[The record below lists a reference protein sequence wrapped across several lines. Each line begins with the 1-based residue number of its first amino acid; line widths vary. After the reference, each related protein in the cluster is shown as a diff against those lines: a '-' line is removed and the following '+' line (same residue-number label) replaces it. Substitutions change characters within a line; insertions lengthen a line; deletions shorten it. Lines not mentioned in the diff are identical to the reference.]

1 MKDREEGSYAPL
13 LVITTYL
20 AGRLVLSGEGP
31 TVASAGFFTEVETT
45 PTAVRNAIA
54 IIAATINFRLFA
66 TF

>member
-1 MKDREEGSYAPL
+1 MIIA
-13 LVITTYL
+13 TYL

-45 PTAVRNAIA
+45 PTAVRNAMA
-54 IIAATINFRLFA
+54 IIAATIIFRLFA